1 MVAAGPAPLGRGLTT
16 LEVIMRRMILI
27 VLTVITLVIATGP
40 ADAQNY
46 PWCSQG
52 GDGQTN
58 CGFASYEQCRAGSR
72 WCNPNPMYQ
81 PPTGAVQPRRGMR
94 RTRG

>member
-1 MVAAGPAPLGRGLTT
+1 MTLAALAMVTLLIPAGPA
-16 LEVIMRRMILI
+16 
-27 VLTVITLVIATGP
+27 A
-40 ADAQNY
+40 AQNY

-72 WCNPNPMYQ
+72 WCNPNPLYQ
-81 PPTGAVQPRRGMR
+81 PPTGTLPPHRGT
-94 RTRG
+94 RTRR